1 MNANAYRALVVSASR
16 ASGRFGPQSAGRGR
30 RTLARASRQW
40 RPTPGFTLI
49 EVLAALVIV
58 SLGMLG
64 VITAVG
70 QTASNSTYLR
80 DKTLAHWVAMN
91 RLTETRLQPGAPKVD
106 KSSDEVEM
114 AGRKWRW
121 TMTVTQTPVES
132 IRRIDVSV
140 RPEEADED
148 SSLASV
154 SGFYG
159 AAVAPPGST
168 NIAWQGQDAGG
179 PGRGEGDP
187 REPPKE
193 DPPPDD
199 PPDPDLEPADPP
211 IEDPPEPAPE
221 D

>member
-1 MNANAYRALVVSASR
+1 MPDARE
-16 ASGRFGPQSAGRGR
+16 
-30 RTLARASRQW
+30 TLRYQFAARHEA
-40 RPTPGFTLI
+40 GFTLI

-80 DKTLAHWVAMN
+80 DKTIAHWVAMN
-91 RLTETRLQPGAPKVD
+91 RLTEARLQPTAPKID

-132 IRRIDVSV
+132 VRRIDVSV
-140 RPEEADED
+140 RPQEADED
-148 SSLASV
+148 SSLALV
-154 SGFYG
+154 TGFYG
-159 AAVAPPGST
+159 TAVAPPGST
-168 NIAWQGQDAGG
+168 LISWQGAEAGG
-179 PGRGEGDP
+179 GSLRSGEETSEPQPP
-187 REPPKE
+187 RDEAPPPEEPPE
-193 DPPPDD
+193 SD
-199 PPDPDLEPADPP
+199 
-211 IEDPPEPAPE
+211 PEPEPEPSDDSSAP